1 MTKMS
6 DVDEWEQTI
15 IDNAV
20 SYSVVAFTP
29 QRGSQAMPEIPSFD
43 IAYET
48 AKNTLEKD
56 GRVRACMIYAVN
68 EYNNHAM
75 VGSLNVHGWTAV
87 KRK

>member
-1 MTKMS
+1 MHDS
-6 DVDEWEQTI
+6 DEWEQSV

-29 QRGSQAMPEIPSFD
+29 QRGSQAVPELPSFD

-48 AKNTLEKD
+48 AENTLAQD

-75 VGSLNVHGWTAV
+75 VGSLNSHGWTPV
-87 KRK
+87 ERK

>member
-1 MTKMS
+1 
-6 DVDEWEQTI
+6 
-15 IDNAV
+15 
-20 SYSVVAFTP
+20 
-29 QRGSQAMPEIPSFD
+29 MPEIPSFD

-48 AKNTLEKD
+48 AENTLEKD

-87 KRK
+87 ERK